1 MLDKIFAKLLKYN
14 VLLVLLILCVGASL
28 FTEEFL
34 TPRNLQNVLL
44 QVATDGIIAI
54 GMTFV
59 IITAGVDFSVGRVL
73 ALASVVAIGLQPHV
87 GSLGASGLALLA
99 GLAIGVLN
107 GLLVTKVGIIPF
119 ISTLGMQVFVYGL
132 ALGVTNTRPI
142 SGIDPAFADLA
153 TTPVFGLP
161 LAAVV
166 FLVMVGVCHYV
177 LSYTHFGRGFYAVG
191 GNTEASWLSGIK
203 VNAYLIAAY
212 TFTAFTAALSG
223 VLLASRIN
231 TGSPIIGEDTPLIV
245 IAAVLM
251 GGCSMTG
258 GSGTILGTL
267 QGVLVLG
274 VLNNGMNLLGVP
286 DFYQT
291 IITGAL
297 LVLVML
303 IDRYSVSRA
312 ARAYQRQSI
321 ALAMWPRMN
330 SRPDTDTENTLK
342 TC

>member
-1 MLDKIFAKLLKYN
+1 MAPRKLFEKVLKYN
-14 VLLVLLILCVGASL
+14 VLLVLLILFTGASL
-28 FTEEFL
+28 FTEGFL

-44 QVATDGIIAI
+44 QVATNGTIAV

-59 IITAGVDFSVGRVL
+59 IITAGVDLSVGRVI
-73 ALASVVAIGLQPHV
+73 ALTSVIAIGLQPYI

-99 GLAIGVLN
+99 GLVIGVMN
-107 GLLVTKVGIIPF
+107 GLLVTKVGINPF
-119 ISTLGMQVFVYGL
+119 IGTLGMHVFVYGL

-153 TTPVFGLP
+153 TTPVLGIP

-166 FLVMVGVCHYV
+166 FLLIVGISHYV
-177 LSYTHFGRGFYAVG
+177 LSYTSVGRGFYAVG

-212 TFTAFTAALSG
+212 AFTSFTAAISG
-223 VLLASRIN
+223 ILLASRIN
-231 TGSPIIGEDTPLIV
+231 TGSPIIGGATPLVV
-245 IAAVLM
+245 IAAVLL
-251 GGCSMTG
+251 GGASMTG

-303 IDRYSVSRA
+303 FDRYYIART
-312 ARAYQRQSI
+312 ARAY
-321 ALAMWPRMN
+321 
-330 SRPDTDTENTLK
+330 T
-342 TC
+342 

>member
-1 MLDKIFAKLLKYN
+1 MLDKILVRLLKHN
-14 VLLVLLILCVGASL
+14 VLLVLLILIAGASL
-28 FTEEFL
+28 LAEEFL
-34 TPRNLQNVLL
+34 TPRNLQNILL

-59 IITAGVDFSVGRVL
+59 IITGGVDFSVGRVM
-73 ALASVVAIGLQPHV
+73 ALTSVIAIGLQPYV

-99 GLAIGVLN
+99 GLVIGVAN
-107 GLLVTKVGIIPF
+107 GLLVTRIKIIPF

-132 ALGVTNTRPI
+132 TLGVTNTRPI

-153 TTPVFGLP
+153 TMPVFGIP

-166 FLVMVGVCHYV
+166 FLLLGAVCHYI
-177 LSYTHFGRGFYAVG
+177 LSYTHLGRGFYAVG

-212 TFTAFTAALSG
+212 AFTAFTAALSG
-223 VLLASRIN
+223 LLLASRIN

-245 IAAVLM
+245 IAAVLL
-251 GGCSMTG
+251 GGSSMTG

-303 IDRYSVSRA
+303 VDRYYVART
-312 ARAYQRQSI
+312 ARAYQ
-321 ALAMWPRMN
+321 
-330 SRPDTDTENTLK
+330 
-342 TC
+342 